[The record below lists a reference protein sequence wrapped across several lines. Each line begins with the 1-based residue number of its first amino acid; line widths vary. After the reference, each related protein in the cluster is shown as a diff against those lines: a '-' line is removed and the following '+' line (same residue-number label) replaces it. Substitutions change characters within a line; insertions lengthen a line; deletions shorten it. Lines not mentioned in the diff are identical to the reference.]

1 MCQTQVISKH
11 IGQIGRKSFDRR
23 MRIASPMFVER
34 RGELARLLNEV
45 DKLSD
50 RLHEEFPTISE
61 NDYRLFGPELKVL
74 ISTLK
79 ALRQDSLNR
88 KELKPYNNRMRQQ
101 IADLEELDHDIK
113 AFRVNAPKNEEL
125 QATMAMLN
133 NLDFTNLPMQP

>member
-11 IGQIGRKSFDRR
+11 IRQIGRKSFDRR

-50 RLHEEFPTISE
+50 RLHDEFPTISE

>member
-1 MCQTQVISKH
+1 
-11 IGQIGRKSFDRR
+11 
-23 MRIASPMFVER
+23 MFVER

-50 RLHEEFPTISE
+50 RLHDEFPTISE

>member
-11 IGQIGRKSFDRR
+11 IGRIGRKSFDRR
-23 MRIASPMFVER
+23 MRIASPLFVER

-61 NDYRLFGPELKVL
+61 NDYRLFGPELKVM

-79 ALRQDSLNR
+79 ALRQDSLTR
-88 KELKPYNNRMRQQ
+88 KELKPYNDRMRQQ

-113 AFRVNAPKNEEL
+113 AFRVDAVQNKEL
-125 QATMAMLN
+125 QATMALLG
-133 NLDFTNLPMQP
+133 NLDFSKLPK